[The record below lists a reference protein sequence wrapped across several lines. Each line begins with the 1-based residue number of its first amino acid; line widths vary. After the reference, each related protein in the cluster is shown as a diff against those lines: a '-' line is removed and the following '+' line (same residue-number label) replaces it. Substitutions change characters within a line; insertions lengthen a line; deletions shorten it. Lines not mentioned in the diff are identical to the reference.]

1 MEKIKKIAIPN
12 HQRIIVISDI
22 HGEVGLLKKLL
33 HKVNYRQDD
42 YLMINGDMCEKGPNS
57 KEVIRYIMDLS
68 SNHPNVYVTEG
79 NCDALIEELLN
90 ENPALLKYLARQKH
104 SLVNEWLE
112 ELDFIITEQTTVQ
125 EIKQL
130 LMKHF
135 SHEIDWLVNLPTAI
149 ETEHF
154 IFVHAGLENI
164 KNWQETDRELAISIP
179 SFLEKNHQANKYV
192 VVGHWPV
199 VNYSTEFPSDNPII
213 NEDKKIIAIDGGNMV
228 KPTGQLNA
236 LMIEGD
242 TLSYTYVDHFPTRK
256 VRQDFYA
263 DSTKFGAIN
272 YPYYSIQPL
281 AKNDYFTQCKQL
293 ETNRVI
299 FVKNEYIHLLND
311 GKYQVKTD
319 VSCAQLTV
327 HKDDHVS
334 IIDDNC
340 TGYTLIKK
348 DGMLGWVTK
357 DCL

>member
-1 MEKIKKIAIPN
+1 MKKIKRLTIPN
-12 HQRIIVISDI
+12 HHRIIVISDI
-22 HGEVGLLKKLL
+22 HGEIDLLKKLL
-33 HKVNYRQDD
+33 NKVNFHQDD
-42 YLMINGDMCEKGPNS
+42 YLIINGDMCEKGTSS
-57 KEVIRYIMDLS
+57 KEVVRYVMDLS
-68 SNHPNVYVTEG
+68 SNYPNVHVTEG

-90 ENPALLKYLARQKH
+90 ENPALLKYFARQKY

-112 ELDFIITEQTTVQ
+112 ELDFVMKEHTTVQ

-130 LMKHF
+130 VMKHF
-135 SHEIDWLVNLPTAI
+135 RNEIDWLINLPTAI
-149 ETEHF
+149 ETEQY
-154 IFVHAGLENI
+154 IFVHAGLEDI
-164 KNWQETDRELAISIP
+164 ENWQETDRELAISIP

-199 VNYSTEFPSDNPII
+199 VNYSTEHPSDNPII
-213 NEDKKIIAIDGGNMV
+213 DEDKKIIAIDGGNMV

-263 DSTKFGAIN
+263 DTTKSGAIN

-281 AKNDYFTQCKQL
+281 AKNEYFTQCKQL

-299 FVKNEYIHLLND
+299 FVKNEYIHPLND

-319 VSCAQLTV
+319 ISCAQLTV
-327 HKDDHVS
+327 HKGDHVS
-334 IIDDNC
+334 IIDDTC

-348 DGMLGWVTK
+348 DGMQGWIAK